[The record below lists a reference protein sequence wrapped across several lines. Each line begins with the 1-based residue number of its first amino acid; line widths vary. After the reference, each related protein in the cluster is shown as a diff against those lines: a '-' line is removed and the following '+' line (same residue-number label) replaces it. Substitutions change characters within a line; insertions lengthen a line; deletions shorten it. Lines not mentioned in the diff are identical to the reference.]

1 MPSVLLVVTIC
12 VAEVLTM
19 VGTFTFPAL
28 LPSFINEWQL
38 TNTEAGWISGMML
51 GGYAVSVPVLV
62 GLTDRYDAKLIYL
75 GGAALAAI
83 SFAAFAFI
91 AEGFWSALIL
101 RAVSGIAL
109 AATYMP
115 GLRMLVDRINA
126 QTSTRGVAIYTA
138 SFSLG
143 TAFSFFLSGE
153 IGGAFGWKNTFIIA
167 SVCAALAVLLVLMT
181 LVPEIP
187 PEPQDKTALLD
198 FRPIFKNRAVMGYIL
213 AYGVHSWELFAFRSW
228 LVAFLVFSFS
238 LQTEV
243 SSWPAPTIIAS
254 LSAVLAVFASIGGN
268 ELAEMYGRRRMIY
281 VFLVSAGCLGLFVGF
296 LPAAPY
302 WFVSLIMLLYAI
314 LIQLDS
320 AALTAGVVTV
330 AEKGRKG
337 ATLGLH
343 SLIGFGGAAAG
354 PLVVGLMLD
363 IGGGSNSVQA
373 WGLGFASM
381 GFVALLG
388 PIGLWWYREK

>member
-1 MPSVLLVVTIC
+1 M
-12 VAEVLTM
+12 
-19 VGTFTFPAL
+19 
-28 LPSFINEWQL
+28 
-38 TNTEAGWISGMML
+38 
-51 GGYAVSVPVLV
+51 VPV
-62 GLTDRYDAKLIYL
+62 
-75 GGAALAAI
+75 
-83 SFAAFAFI
+83 
-91 AEGFWSALIL
+91 
-101 RAVSGIAL
+101 
-109 AATYMP
+109 
-115 GLRMLVDRINA
+115 
-126 QTSTRGVAIYTA
+126 
-138 SFSLG
+138 
-143 TAFSFFLSGE
+143 
-153 IGGAFGWKNTFIIA
+153 
-167 SVCAALAVLLVLMT
+167 
-181 LVPEIP
+181 IP

-268 ELAEMYGRRRMIY
+268 ELAEKYGRRRMIY
-281 VFLVSAGCLGLFVGF
+281 VFLISAGCLGLCAGF

-302 WFVSLIMLLYAI
+302 WFVSLIMLLYAV

-320 AALTAGVVTV
+320 AALTAGAVTV

>member
-1 MPSVLLVVTIC
+1 
-12 VAEVLTM
+12 M

-101 RAVSGIAL
+101 RAVSGMAL

-143 TAFSFFLSGE
+143 TAFSFFISG
-153 IGGAFGWKNTFIIA
+153 
-167 SVCAALAVLLVLMT
+167 L
-181 LVPEIP
+181 
-187 PEPQDKTALLD
+187 
-198 FRPIFKNRAVMGYIL
+198 IL
-213 AYGVHSWELFAFRSW
+213 F
-228 LVAFLVFSFS
+228 
-238 LQTEV
+238 Q
-243 SSWPAPTIIAS
+243 
-254 LSAVLAVFASIGGN
+254 
-268 ELAEMYGRRRMIY
+268 
-281 VFLVSAGCLGLFVGF
+281 
-296 LPAAPY
+296 
-302 WFVSLIMLLYAI
+302 
-314 LIQLDS
+314 
-320 AALTAGVVTV
+320 
-330 AEKGRKG
+330 K
-337 ATLGLH
+337 
-343 SLIGFGGAAAG
+343 
-354 PLVVGLMLD
+354 
-363 IGGGSNSVQA
+363 
-373 WGLGFASM
+373 
-381 GFVALLG
+381 
-388 PIGLWWYREK
+388 